1 MFLLKLGSK
10 LQNLAENLQCAM
22 KKLTKLQTA
31 FPRSGMHNGAVGPD
45 RIKNA
50 LCFQVFFWQYFVVFH
65 HKIYVF
71 IIFIHFFLM
80 KYQISSTEH

>member
-10 LQNLAENLQCAM
+10 LQNLVKKLQCAM

-31 FPRSGMHNGAVGPD
+31 FPRSAMFPRSGMHNGAVGPD
-45 RIKNA
+45 SIKNA

-65 HKIYVF
+65 HKICVF
-71 IIFIHFFLM
+71 IIFIHFF
-80 KYQISSTEH
+80 